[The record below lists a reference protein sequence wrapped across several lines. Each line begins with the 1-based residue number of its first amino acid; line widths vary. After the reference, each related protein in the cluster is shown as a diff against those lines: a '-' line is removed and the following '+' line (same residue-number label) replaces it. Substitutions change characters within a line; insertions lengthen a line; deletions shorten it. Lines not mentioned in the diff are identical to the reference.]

1 MPSDKEIRNRIKYHR
16 PNNEAINDIATM
28 RSFALDWALAVA
40 DLLPEGRE
48 MALAL
53 TKIEEALFWA
63 NAGIARSELNWDDD
77 QSDSRGVDGPAE

>member
-1 MPSDKEIRNRIKYHR
+1 MPSDEELRNRIKYHR

-28 RSFALDWALAVA
+28 RSHALGWALAVT

-48 MALAL
+48 QALAL

-63 NAGIARSELNWDDD
+63 NAGIARDEQNWDGD
-77 QSDSRGVDGPAE
+77 QSDSRGVSP